1 MSEVEERRSFS
12 SPRIPRRVT
21 IAPVPP
27 RDTTHPTQDYNPSPL
42 SFSGSDDIETVNTN
56 EIPIQKTQGNKRVNS
71 RAVHFM
77 ELNPQDAW
85 LPITESR
92 NGKAY
97 YAAFHKLCSGI
108 GIQAL
113 MLPVGFTDLGW

>member
-1 MSEVEERRSFS
+1 MSEVEEKRCFS
-12 SPRIPRRVT
+12 SPRIPRSVT
-21 IAPVPP
+21 IAPVPS
-27 RDTTHPTQDYNPSPL
+27 RDTTHPPQDYYSSSPL

-56 EIPIQKTQGNKRVNS
+56 EIPTRKTQGNKKVNS

-92 NGKAY
+92 NGNA
-97 YAAFHKLCSGI
+97 
-108 GIQAL
+108 
-113 MLPVGFTDLGW
+113 